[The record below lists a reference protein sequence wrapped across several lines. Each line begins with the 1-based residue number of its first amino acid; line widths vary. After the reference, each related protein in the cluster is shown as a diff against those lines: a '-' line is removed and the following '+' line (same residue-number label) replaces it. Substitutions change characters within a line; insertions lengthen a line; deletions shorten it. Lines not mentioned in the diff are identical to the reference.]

1 MRNLRLI
8 ADELIKKIY
17 LFFGRKINAGYEFEL
32 AFRGAQSHCCYEGET
47 LWKHPT
53 AIYSPAESAR
63 RIDKYWVRQSTIF
76 GNTLRCDTR
85 TPHIPSVRFNANST
99 NDISIWLPWFCVSV
113 GGGGSWYK
121 TSGEAQ
127 NECGCA
133 DRSLCYRTNE
143 VRELFFSL
151 YFQCC
156 RQLINANTLDFISSF
171 ALCWIHS
178 CVAICPV
185 RWPKTHIS
193 RIVEAF
199 SCVALA

>member
-1 MRNLRLI
+1 MLVTNLNWHSVALNHI
-8 ADELIKKIY
+8 AVTREKLFENTRRQFIHPQNQQEELINIEWDSRQY
-17 LFFGRKINAGYEFEL
+17 SEI
-32 AFRGAQSHCCYEGET
+32 HCDVT
-47 LWKHPT
+47 H
-53 AIYSPAESAR
+53 AR
-63 RIDKYWVRQSTIF
+63 HTS
-76 GNTLRCDTR
+76 
-85 TPHIPSVRFNANST
+85 HIPSVRFNANST

-113 GGGGSWYK
+113 GGGGGGSWYK

-127 NECGCA
+127 NRCGCA